1 MSQEQICGDRKI
13 PDPAQKEPQR
23 LLKIGQQQILP
34 EQTVMMPVILR
45 GGHGLKRLRLD
56 IAFDKNQLDFSHI
69 RKTRQSEDF
78 DELNGEIIADGV
90 LRITGEHSRGIQT
103 IPTPHHSGGWR
114 SRVLSNRIKGSD
126 DGKGIIHTLP
136 QAVQIT
142 AGSCDQ
148 RMSMLYGYGQGDF
161 RFRQT
166 GHKINP
172 RQECFSRVKLQPLNK
187 MGIFVGMLEVFPNL
201 DDDLKRLPFFHF
213 GRRFDD
219 GRVFFIEIRHVGGSG

>member
-1 MSQEQICGDRKI
+1 MMVKI

-90 LRITGEHSRGIQT
+90 LRITGEHS
-103 IPTPHHSGGWR
+103 
-114 SRVLSNRIKGSD
+114 
-126 DGKGIIHTLP
+126 KGIP
-136 QAVQIT
+136 
-142 AGSCDQ
+142 G
-148 RMSMLYGYGQGDF
+148 
-161 RFRQT
+161 
-166 GHKINP
+166 IN
-172 RQECFSRVKLQPLNK
+172 RK
-187 MGIFVGMLEVFPNL
+187 
-201 DDDLKRLPFFHF
+201 
-213 GRRFDD
+213 
-219 GRVFFIEIRHVGGSG
+219 